1 MWKRRKTRTVAT
13 ASGSGFRTLL
23 VSVYMILTLAALG
36 RSGYQ
41 IATKFDEAPVAY
53 ALSAVAAIV
62 YLIAT
67 IAIIRANTVAGA
79 RLATIAL
86 VFEAVGVVGVG
97 LLSVFDPA
105 LFPADTVWSRF
116 GQGYLFIPLV
126 LPFVGLWWLR
136 RGKVSA

>member
-1 MWKRRKTRTVAT
+1 VSSKN
-13 ASGSGFRTLL
+13 SSGFRTLL
-23 VSVYMILTLAALG
+23 VSVYVILTLAALG

-41 IATKFDEAPVAY
+41 IATKFDQAPVAY
-53 ALSAVAAIV
+53 ALSAVAAAV

-67 IAIIRANTVAGA
+67 IALIRSTTRGGA
-79 RLATIAL
+79 VLATAAL
-86 VFEAVGVVGVG
+86 AFEAVGVVGIGV
-97 LLSVFDPA
+97 LSIVDPA